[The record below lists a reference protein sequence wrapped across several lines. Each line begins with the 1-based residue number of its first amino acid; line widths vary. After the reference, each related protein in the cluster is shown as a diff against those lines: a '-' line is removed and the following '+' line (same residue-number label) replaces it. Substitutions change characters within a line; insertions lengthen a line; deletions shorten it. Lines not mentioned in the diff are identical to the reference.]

1 MNRPAFLTSPGMWL
15 HSRRIAQTQAEYAC
29 AVEQP
34 YRAPWGWRD
43 LIRAVVCVAA
53 AALIGALAAQGV

>member
-1 MNRPAFLTSPGMWL
+1 MTWPTCRTYPRSLAQAFPRDFADPIE
-15 HSRRIAQTQAEYAC
+15 HC
-29 AVEQP
+29 A
-34 YRAPWGWRD
+34 RPWGLRD